1 MIVHDIKLIFIRIY
15 KMIKFI
21 LTFFTVLNVLY
32 LSSNSTS
39 LAANIEEGEKIFTAN
54 CAACHAGGNNVI
66 MPAKTL
72 KIEDLD
78 KYEMSNI
85 DAIKTQVTNGKNAM
99 PSFQGRLNND
109 DIDNVANYVLS
120 QSKAGWGDED

>member
-1 MIVHDIKLIFIRIY
+1 
-15 KMIKFI
+15 MIKVL
-21 LTFFTVLNVLY
+21 LTFLTVLNFLY
-32 LSSNSTS
+32 FVNNSTA
-39 LAANIEEGEKIFTAN
+39 LAGSVEEGEKIFTAN

-78 KYEMSNI
+78 QYGMSNI

-99 PSFQGRLNND
+99 PSFQGRLTND
-109 DIDNVANYVLS
+109 DIDNVATYVLA

>member
-1 MIVHDIKLIFIRIY
+1 
-15 KMIKFI
+15 MIKFV
-21 LTFFTVLNVLY
+21 LTFCALVNLVYF
-32 LSSNSTS
+32 SSISTT
-39 LAANIEEGEKIFTAN
+39 LAANIEEGAKIFTAN

-72 KIEDLD
+72 KIEDLN

>member
-1 MIVHDIKLIFIRIY
+1 
-15 KMIKFI
+15 MIKFI
-21 LTFFTVLNVLY
+21 LTFFMVLNLFY
-32 LSSNSTS
+32 FSSSSAT

-72 KIEDLD
+72 KIEALEQYKMD
-78 KYEMSNI
+78 SI
-85 DAIKTQVTNGKNAM
+85 TAITTQVTNGKNAM
-99 PSFQGRLNND
+99 PSFQGRLNNEE
-109 DIDNVANYVLS
+109 IDNVANYVLS